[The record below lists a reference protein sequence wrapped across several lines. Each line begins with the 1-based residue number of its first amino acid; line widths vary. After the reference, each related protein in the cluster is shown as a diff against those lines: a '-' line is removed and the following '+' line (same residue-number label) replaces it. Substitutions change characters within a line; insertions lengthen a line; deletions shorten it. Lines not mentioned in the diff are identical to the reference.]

1 MVTIPSHKGNTN
13 QNDIEISSH
22 CNQKGYHQENKEQ
35 MLVRMQGEKK
45 PLYTVGG
52 NVN

>member
-1 MVTIPSHKGNTN
+1 MFNIPV

-22 CNQKGYHQENKEQ
+22 PSQKNGCHQKFKQQ
-35 MLVRMQGEKK
+35 MLVRLQGKKK